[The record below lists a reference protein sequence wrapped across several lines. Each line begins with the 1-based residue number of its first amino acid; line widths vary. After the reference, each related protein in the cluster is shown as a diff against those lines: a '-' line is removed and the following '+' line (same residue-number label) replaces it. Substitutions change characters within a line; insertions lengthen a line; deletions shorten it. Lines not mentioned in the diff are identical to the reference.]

1 MHVWVG
7 DKEPRDA
14 TQKQVVQLMSR
25 TLNFIK
31 VKQLHIQL
39 KKNVLFNDSCNS
51 ATKTKAPAAAAE
63 ERRTSIKS
71 SFKPARLHR
80 SDRLSELKG
89 MNNHIGL
96 LARRN
101 AN

>member
-1 MHVWVG
+1 MFTIRLLLYAGLKQTNRYKRRKCCSDYQSKIKEGSSVVHVWVG

-39 KKNVLFNDSCNS
+39 KKKCAF
-51 ATKTKAPAAAAE
+51 
-63 ERRTSIKS
+63 
-71 SFKPARLHR
+71 
-80 SDRLSELKG
+80 
-89 MNNHIGL
+89 
-96 LARRN
+96 
-101 AN
+101 